1 MRSFGPP
8 PSAEE
13 IEAIARRALDALPE
27 PFADSL
33 GDVVLLVEEFADD
46 ATLDAISGSKTRSSS
61 AASTKAFR

>member
-13 IEAIARRALDALPE
+13 IEAIARRALNALPE
-27 PFADSL
+27 PFADSV

-46 ATLDAISGSKTRSSS
+46 ETLRRARASTIRSS
-61 AASTKAFR
+61 